1 MGEIMSEK
9 RGCFKIGLFGCLGIM
24 VVLAVLVGGTAL
36 VAWNHTGN
44 VHIEDTVLTPDSAG
58 ASTEVKGAK
67 VTDVPAGIGRVVLD
81 LAQGEFEIH
90 PDQPGQSI
98 RVEASYDSEVYL
110 LEDYY
115 ESLPD
120 SSWVYG
126 VRSKRTITGLHAIF
140 RQLMGGGHSPKID
153 IYLPAD
159 MPIEL
164 QVRVREGGFEAELGG
179 LWITNA
185 DFRYNKGGFS
195 LSFDEPLREP
205 MERLTIRGSMGGFEA
220 TRVGNASPRSMD
232 VFCRMGGA
240 DLDLRGPWSRDVD
253 IRLDLAMGGMS
264 VRVPD
269 DVQVQGLEGSDTAL
283 KAENE
288 EVPLPVLRFSVKE
301 KMGEIEIDY

>member
-1 MGEIMSEK
+1 MSEK
-9 RGCFKIGLFGCLGIM
+9 RGCFKIGLFGCLGIII
-24 VVLAVLVGGTAL
+24 VLILLVGGTAL
-36 VAWNHTGN
+36 VAWKNSGN
-44 VHIEDTVLTPDSAG
+44 VTIEDAVLTPDSAG

-67 VTDVPAGIGRVVLD
+67 VTEVPAGVGRVVLD
-81 LAQGEFEIH
+81 LSQGEFEIH

-126 VRSKRTITGLHAIF
+126 VRSGRTISGLQSLF

-179 LWITNA
+179 LWITSA

-195 LSFDEPLREP
+195 LNFDEPLREP
-205 MERLTIRGSMGGFEA
+205 MERLTFRGSMGGFEA
-220 TRVGNASPRSMD
+220 TRLGNASPKFLD
-232 VFCRMGGA
+232 VVCRMGGA
-240 DLDLRGPWSRDVD
+240 DIDLRGPWSRDAD
-253 IRLDLAMGGMS
+253 IRLNVTMGGMS

-269 DVQVQGLEGSDTAL
+269 DVQVQGIEGAPRAL
-283 KAENE
+283 KAGDA